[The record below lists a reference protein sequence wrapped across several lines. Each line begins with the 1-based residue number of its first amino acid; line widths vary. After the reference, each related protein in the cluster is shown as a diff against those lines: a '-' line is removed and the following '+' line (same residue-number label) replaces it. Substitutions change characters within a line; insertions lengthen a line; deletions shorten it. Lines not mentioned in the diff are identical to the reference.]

1 MTFKKWAWDI
11 FETTGNLEAFLAI
24 KEAETQEKKSFAKME
39 VGDIELTHINLENTN
54 TINNDSKETQVN
66 SDINGGNKN

>member
-1 MTFKKWAWDI
+1 
-11 FETTGNLEAFLAI
+11 
-24 KEAETQEKKSFAKME
+24 ME

-66 SDINGGNKN
+66 GDINGVNKN